1 MEGDTS
7 ANWPASNTAN
17 SSPADSADTSQ
28 PGKETVSCLAGQEQ
42 CQASI

>member
-1 MEGDTS
+1 MTPVLTGQ
-7 ANWPASNTAN
+7 PQTAN

-28 PGKETVSCLAGQEQ
+28 PRKKTVSRLAGQEQ